1 MADFKIPNLNNN
13 SDKYIFKKNS
23 NFKRKSNKRLFT
35 ESILMFIMS
44 ILLVYLNH
52 LIPNKVSLLQNLP
65 VILNKSFLL
74 LIDIFS
80 VFYELFLLSFIF
92 ISWFIALILMIG
104 SVYRLF
110 RVSKRNYKKN
120 IYK

>member
-1 MADFKIPNLNNN
+1 MVDFNIPNLNNN
-13 SDKYIFKKNS
+13 SDKYIFKKKS

-44 ILLVYLNH
+44 ILIVYLNY
-52 LIPNKVSLLQNLP
+52 LIPNKASLLQNLP
-65 VILNKSFLL
+65 TILNKFLL
-74 LIDIFS
+74 LIIDIFS
-80 VFYELFLLSFIF
+80 VLYDLFLFSFIF
-92 ISWFIALILMIG
+92 ISWFMALILMIG

-110 RVSKRNYKKN
+110 RVSKRNFKKT

>member
-1 MADFKIPNLNNN
+1 MVDFNIQNFNNN
-13 SDKYIFKKNS
+13 SDKYIFKKKS
-23 NFKRKSNKRLFT
+23 NFKRKSNRRLFT

-44 ILLVYLNH
+44 ILIVYLNY

-65 VILNKSFLL
+65 AILNKSFLL
-74 LIDIFS
+74 IIDIFS
-80 VFYELFLLSFIF
+80 VLYDLFLLCFIF
-92 ISWFIALILMIG
+92 ISWFIALILLIG
-104 SVYRLF
+104 SFYRLF

>member
-1 MADFKIPNLNNN
+1 MVDFKIPNLNNN
-13 SDKYIFKKNS
+13 SDKYIFKKKS

-44 ILLVYLNH
+44 ILIVYLNY

-65 VILNKSFLL
+65 TILNKSFLL
-74 LIDIFS
+74 IIDIFS
-80 VFYELFLLSFIF
+80 VLYDLFLLCFIF
-92 ISWFIALILMIG
+92 ISWFIALILLIG
-104 SVYRLF
+104 SFYRLF